1 VVTVAVLPIRTF
13 GDPVL
18 RLRAGEVA
26 EVDDAVRKLMR
37 DMLDTVVQAPG
48 VGLAAPQ
55 IGIPRRVIV
64 WRYEGE
70 QGALAN
76 PAIVEQ
82 HGQEEANEACL
93 SLPGLSYP
101 VPRAGKVRVMGLDDR
116 GRRVEITVDDW
127 TARILQHEID
137 HLDGIL
143 FIDRIAEDLRREAR
157 RKLREQALRGIPL
170 QPVGAL

>member
-1 VVTVAVLPIRTF
+1 
-13 GDPVL
+13 
-18 RLRAGEVA
+18 
-26 EVDDAVRKLMR
+26 
-37 DMLDTVVQAPG
+37 
-48 VGLAAPQ
+48 
-55 IGIPRRVIV
+55 
-64 WRYEGE
+64 
-70 QGALAN
+70 
-76 PAIVEQ
+76 
-82 HGQEEANEACL
+82 
-93 SLPGLSYP
+93 
-101 VPRAGKVRVMGLDDR
+101 MGLDER